1 MAITINENQRRD
13 QVTIMTDL
21 LENMLEARR
30 LTHILYR
37 SNMSYTQLV
46 KYLNSMIDLGFI
58 EEQTKPFRCF
68 KIKENGK
75 IFMDLMKKNR
85 VSNQNVNGNHNG
97 VDKHIGNGNHIGEET
112 AKIGK

>member
-1 MAITINENQRRD
+1 
-13 QVTIMTDL
+13 MTDL
-21 LENMLEARR
+21 LENMQESRR

-58 EEQTKPFRCF
+58 EEQTTPFRCF

-75 IFMDLMKKNR
+75 IFMGLMKKDGVSTQNGAYIKNR
-85 VSNQNVNGNHNG
+85 SDIQN
-97 VDKHIGNGNHIGEET
+97 GEET

>member
-21 LENMLEARR
+21 LENMQEARR

-58 EEQTKPFRCF
+58 EEQSEPFRCF

-75 IFMDLMKKNR
+75 IFMDLMKKNG
-85 VSNQNVNGNHNG
+85 VSNHNG
-97 VDKHIGNGNHIGEET
+97 VDNHNGADIQNGKEVGKLGNG
-112 AKIGK
+112 K

>member
-1 MAITINENQRRD
+1 MAITVNENQRRD

-21 LENMLEARR
+21 LENMQEARR

-58 EEQTKPFRCF
+58 EEQTEPFRCF

-75 IFMDLMKKNR
+75 IFMDLMKKNG
-85 VSNQNVNGNHNG
+85 VSNQNG
-97 VDKHIGNGNHIGEET
+97 VDNQKEKRQRRFGNG
-112 AKIGK
+112 K

>member
-1 MAITINENQRRD
+1 
-13 QVTIMTDL
+13 MTDL
-21 LENMLEARR
+21 LENMQEARR

-58 EEQTKPFRCF
+58 EEQTEPFRCF

-75 IFMDLMKKNR
+75 IFMNLMKKNK
-85 VSNQNVNGNHNG
+85 NGNHNG
-97 VDKHIGNGNHIGEET
+97 AGNHYGEET
-112 AKIGK
+112 GKLGNEK